1 MKDHTIP
8 LTLISILADGEFHS
22 GEQLGEQLGMSRAA
36 INKHIQ
42 TLRDWGVDVFTV
54 PGKGYSL
61 PEPIHLLDE
70 KKISQEIDHGRV
82 TVLPVIDSTNQYLL
96 DRLDE
101 LTDISG
107 TNLINVRDC
116 KYDDELLAWRE
127 LDELRDKLPPIKRST
142 ECCGKITDDVA
153 RLTGLC
159 AGTPVSGGV
168 FDISASSIASGINS
182 LDKMAIVT
190 GTWSINEYVTDH
202 PVIDKDLFMTSIYPI
217 EGKWLITE
225 ASPTSASN
233 LEWFINNF
241 MESDRKTS
249 AEQGSSVYDLCNKL
263 VSSTTPDE
271 SHLLFFPFVFGSNT
285 IPDAS
290 AGFIGVNSF
299 HKKAHFLRA
308 IYEGVAFSHLYHT
321 ERLRNINPKLS
332 HTIRIAGGVTNS
344 PVWLQIFADIFQATL
359 EIVDVKEHGTL
370 GTAMTAAVMVG
381 WFAEVFA
388 ASNDMVHVSRT
399 VSPNPENHRVY
410 QTKYQLYKNLLSE
423 MQSPWKSCS
432 NYIAH

>member
-1 MKDHTIP
+1 M
-8 LTLISILADGEFHS
+8 
-22 GEQLGEQLGMSRAA
+22 
-36 INKHIQ
+36 
-42 TLRDWGVDVFTV
+42 
-54 PGKGYSL
+54 
-61 PEPIHLLDE
+61 
-70 KKISQEIDHGRV
+70 
-82 TVLPVIDSTNQYLL
+82 
-96 DRLDE
+96 
-101 LTDISG
+101 
-107 TNLINVRDC
+107 
-116 KYDDELLAWRE
+116 
-127 LDELRDKLPPIKRST
+127 
-142 ECCGKITDDVA
+142 A

-190 GTWSINEYVTDH
+190 GTRSINEYVTDH

-233 LEWFINNF
+233 PEWFINNF

-299 HKKAHFLRA
+299 HKKPIFCGRFMRA
-308 IYEGVAFSHLYHT
+308 WPSAISTTPSAYAILTRS
-321 ERLRNINPKLS
+321 
-332 HTIRIAGGVTNS
+332 
-344 PVWLQIFADIFQATL
+344 
-359 EIVDVKEHGTL
+359 
-370 GTAMTAAVMVG
+370 
-381 WFAEVFA
+381 
-388 ASNDMVHVSRT
+388 
-399 VSPNPENHRVY
+399 
-410 QTKYQLYKNLLSE
+410 
-423 MQSPWKSCS
+423 
-432 NYIAH
+432 